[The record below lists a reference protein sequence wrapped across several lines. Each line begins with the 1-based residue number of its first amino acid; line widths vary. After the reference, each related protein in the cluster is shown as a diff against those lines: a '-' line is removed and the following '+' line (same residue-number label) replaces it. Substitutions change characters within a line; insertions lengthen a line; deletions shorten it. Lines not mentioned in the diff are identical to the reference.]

1 MAVRC
6 SRGACCHPTSVAD
19 FESTTA
25 TLLQRFANPTQK
37 TMQFFYVNLRR
48 KSMNQS
54 TKIIALALFAA
65 TTVFTTGCAVT
76 RSQETVGQYVD
87 DATITTQIKSRWI
100 ADPTVDA
107 ASFKVETL
115 KGTVQIS
122 GFAKNAEEKR
132 KAEAIARGV
141 NGVIAVQNSIAVRS

>member
-1 MAVRC
+1 
-6 SRGACCHPTSVAD
+6 
-19 FESTTA
+19 
-25 TLLQRFANPTQK
+25 
-37 TMQFFYVNLRR
+37 
-48 KSMNQS
+48 MNKS
-54 TKIIALALFAA
+54 TKIIATAIFAA
-65 TTVFTTGCAVT
+65 VTIFTTGCAVT

-122 GFAKNAEEKR
+122 GFAKNAAEKA
-132 KAEAIARGV
+132 KAEQIARGV
-141 NGVIAVQNSIAVRS
+141 NGVVAVQNSIAVRP

>member
-1 MAVRC
+1 MNKPTQIIATAVF
-6 SRGACCHPTSVAD
+6 AAV
-19 FESTTA
+19 
-25 TLLQRFANPTQK
+25 TLLA
-37 TMQFFYVNLRR
+37 
-48 KSMNQS
+48 
-54 TKIIALALFAA
+54 
-65 TTVFTTGCAVT
+65 TGCAVT

-122 GFAKNAEEKR
+122 GFAKNAAEKAQ
-132 KAEAIARGV
+132 AEAIARRV
-141 NGVIAVQNSIAVRS
+141 NGVVAVQNSIAVRP

>member
-1 MAVRC
+1 MNKPTQIIATAVF
-6 SRGACCHPTSVAD
+6 AAV
-19 FESTTA
+19 
-25 TLLQRFANPTQK
+25 TLLA
-37 TMQFFYVNLRR
+37 
-48 KSMNQS
+48 
-54 TKIIALALFAA
+54 
-65 TTVFTTGCAVT
+65 TGCAVT

-122 GFAKNAEEKR
+122 GFAKNAAEKS
-132 KAEAIARGV
+132 KAESIARGV
-141 NGVIAVQNSIAVRS
+141 NGVVAVQNSIAVRP

>member
-1 MAVRC
+1 MKKSAKILATAV
-6 SRGACCHPTSVAD
+6 
-19 FESTTA
+19 
-25 TLLQRFANPTQK
+25 
-37 TMQFFYVNLRR
+37 
-48 KSMNQS
+48 
-54 TKIIALALFAA
+54 FAA
-65 TTVFTTGCAVT
+65 VTIFTTGCAVT

-122 GFAKNAEEKR
+122 GFAKNAAEKA
-132 KAEAIARGV
+132 KAEQIARGV
-141 NGVIAVQNSIAVRS
+141 NGVVAVQNGIAVRP